1 MCDLRPWRLG
11 LPGWVPKSLVS
22 PLHLKFSCRIWDTSS
37 WHWIPLGSTSL
48 TGSDTPSHSVT
59 PLPPSHTHP
68 ASNHWGLCLY
78 PRLQWPPV
86 SHDHS
91 SPSSLPFASETALGC
106 LQSAFLCLSKRGHF
120 CRLVQRCELHSLR
133 EARSGLS
140 AQVCLAGDGWRDPGR
155 RDLGEAG
162 GSVREGSS
170 GPK

>member
-59 PLPPSHTHP
+59 PLPPSHTYP

-106 LQSAFLCLSKRGHF
+106 LQSAFLCPKEDTFVAWSKGVSYTVF
-120 CRLVQRCELHSLR
+120 GKL
-133 EARSGLS
+133 EA
-140 AQVCLAGDGWRDPGR
+140 ACQPK
-155 RDLGEAG
+155 
-162 GSVREGSS
+162 SV
-170 GPK
+170 